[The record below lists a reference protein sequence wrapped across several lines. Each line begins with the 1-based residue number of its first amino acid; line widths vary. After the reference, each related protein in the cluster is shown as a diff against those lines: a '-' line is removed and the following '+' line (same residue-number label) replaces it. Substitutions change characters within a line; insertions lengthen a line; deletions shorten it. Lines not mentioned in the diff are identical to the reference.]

1 MNSDPGLA
9 IGYTSFNGVDF
20 YGTFFVN
27 TVTDD
32 DYVGFIFGY
41 QVGR

>member
-9 IGYTSFNGVDF
+9 IGSTSFKGVDF

-32 DYVGFIFGY
+32 DYVGFIFAY
-41 QVGR
+41 QVD